1 MLSKKLLKALN
12 DQINLELY
20 SWYLYLSMSSWF
32 KDQNLPGMSNW
43 MMMQAKEEMEH
54 ARKIWGYIFDRRQ
67 TPVFEQI
74 DKPKL
79 SWKSPIDAFKDAF
92 KHEQAVTK
100 SIHKL
105 YELAQK
111 EKDHAAVSFIQ
122 WFVDEQV
129 EEEATVDE
137 IITRINNYGDF
148 KGGIFL
154 LDGELAGR
162 TAPATE

>member
-43 MMMQAKEEMEH
+43 MMMQAKEEIEH
-54 ARKIWGYIFDRRQ
+54 ARKIWGYIFD
-67 TPVFEQI
+67 
-74 DKPKL
+74 PKL